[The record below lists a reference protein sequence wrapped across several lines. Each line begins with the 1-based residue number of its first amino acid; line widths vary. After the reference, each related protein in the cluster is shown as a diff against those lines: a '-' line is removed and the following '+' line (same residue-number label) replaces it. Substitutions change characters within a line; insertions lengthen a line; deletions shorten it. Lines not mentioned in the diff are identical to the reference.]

1 MLLSK
6 KLIRREGGLLA
17 YWCEGCGCTHQIAHG
32 EGGGPRWGWNGDAEK
47 PTFTPSVLWRAGHHA
62 DPAGLTAA
70 ECWVCNNPDE
80 SQFKCT
86 VCHTFIT
93 DGRVQYLSDCT
104 HHLAGQTVDLPDLPD
119 YLQATPPEDA

>member
-6 KLIRREGGLLA
+6 KLISREGGLLA
-17 YWCEGCGCTHQIAHG
+17 YWCAGCGCTHQIAVG

-47 PTFTPSVLWRAGHHA
+47 PTFTPSVLWRYGHFATPEVSPADCYICNHA
-62 DPAGLTAA
+62 D
-70 ECWVCNNPDE
+70 DDDR
-80 SQFKCT
+80 KCMQ
-86 VCHTFIT
+86 CHTFIA

-104 HHLAGQTVDLPDLPD
+104 HPLAGQTVDLPELPD